1 MTSMKCA
8 AYLRVS
14 TSEQTTDN
22 QLPAIKV
29 WCDSRG
35 CELAEVYQENE
46 SAWRDGHQR
55 ELARLLSDLRT
66 GKRKYDYLVVWA
78 LDRVTRQGIA
88 SILGLV
94 NTFKAHGCQVVSIQ
108 ESWTEQSG
116 PMAELLYSITAWVAK
131 FESDRR
137 SERVKAGQARA
148 LREGKS
154 LGRPKGS
161 KDKRR
166 RRKSGYLLRYAGK

>member
-1 MTSMKCA
+1 MRVA

-14 TSEQTTDN
+14 TQEQTTAN
-22 QLPAIKV
+22 QSPAIEAWVK
-29 WCDSRG
+29 SRG
-35 CELAEVYQENE
+35 HDLVEVYAENE
-46 SAWRDGHQR
+46 SAWRVGHQR
-55 ELARLLSDLRT
+55 ELARLLSDLRG
-66 GKRKYDYLVVWA
+66 GKRKYDYLLVWS
-78 LDRVTRQGIA
+78 LDRLTRQGIA

-94 NTFKAHGCQVVSIQ
+94 NTFKAHGCQVISIQ

-116 PMAELLYSITAWVAK
+116 PMAELLYSIVAWVAK

-148 LREGKS
+148 VKQGKR

-161 KDKRR
+161 KDRR
-166 RRKSGYLLRYAGK
+166 RRRRSGYLLRYADK

>member
-1 MTSMKCA
+1 MKVA

-22 QLPAIKV
+22 QLPAIKA
-29 WCDSRG
+29 WCESRSH
-35 CELAEVYQENE
+35 ELVEIYAENE

-66 GKRKYDYLVVWA
+66 GRRKYDYLVIWS
-78 LDRVTRQGIA
+78 LDRITRQGIA

-94 NTFKAHGCQVVSIQ
+94 NTFKGYGCQVISIQ
-108 ESWTEQSG
+108 ESWTEQAG

-137 SERVKAGQARA
+137 SERTRAGLARA
-148 LREGKS
+148 IREGKK
-154 LGRPKGS
+154 LGRPPGH
-161 KDKRR
+161 KDKGK
-166 RRKSGYLLRYAGK
+166 RKRTGYLLRYATK

>member
-1 MTSMKCA
+1 MKVA

-14 TSEQTTDN
+14 TSDQTTDN
-22 QLPAIKV
+22 QLPAIKA

-35 CELAEVYQENE
+35 HELAEVYQENE
-46 SAWRDGHQR
+46 SAWRVGHQR
-55 ELARLLSDLRT
+55 ELARLLSDLRS
-66 GKRKYDYLVVWA
+66 GKRKYDYLVVWS
-78 LDRVTRQGIA
+78 LDRLTRQGIA

-94 NTFKAHGCQVVSIQ
+94 NTFKAHGCQVISIQ

-148 LREGKS
+148 LREGKR

-166 RRKSGYLLRYAGK
+166 RRKSGYLLRYASK

>member
-1 MTSMKCA
+1 
-8 AYLRVS
+8 
-14 TSEQTTDN
+14 
-22 QLPAIKV
+22 
-29 WCDSRG
+29 
-35 CELAEVYQENE
+35 
-46 SAWRDGHQR
+46 
-55 ELARLLSDLRT
+55 
-66 GKRKYDYLVVWA
+66 
-78 LDRVTRQGIA
+78 
-88 SILGLV
+88 
-94 NTFKAHGCQVVSIQ
+94 
-108 ESWTEQSG
+108 
-116 PMAELLYSITAWVAK
+116 MAELLYSITAWVAK

>member
-1 MTSMKCA
+1 MAKCA
-8 AYLRVS
+8 VYLRVS
-14 TSEQTTDN
+14 SSEQTTDN
-22 QLPAIKV
+22 QLPS
-29 WCDSRG
+29 CDAWVRSHG
-35 CELAEVYQENE
+35 HELVEVYQEQE
-46 SAWRDGHQR
+46 SAWKSGHQR
-55 ELARLLSDLRT
+55 ELARLLSDLRG
-66 GKRKYDYLVVWA
+66 GKRKYDYLVVWS
-78 LDRVTRQGIA
+78 LDRLTRQGIA

-94 NTFKAHGCQVVSIQ
+94 NTFKAHGCQVISIQ

-148 LREGKS
+148 LKEGKR

-166 RRKSGYLLRYAGK
+166 RRRSGYLLRYAGK